1 MKTKVKILAAIFAL
15 QFLFTGCYTIVW
27 DPDEQFPTS
36 ENLSGNTGFYE
47 EDYYGSYGGYYE
59 TPWWIT
65 LPVYVVYPNSENPV
79 TPRSSDTQTLRNSG
93 GGRGTQDRAPSLT
106 NPTRGTTT
114 SSGGT
119 GSTTDI
125 NKTPPPTRN
134 TDTNKSS
141 DTSSKSGSS
150 HSSSSSSTS
159 NSTNTRSSDSNNV
172 RNESGNRNS
181 GSGRR

>member
-1 MKTKVKILAAIFAL
+1 MKTKIKILAALFAL

-36 ENLSGNTGFYE
+36 ENLSGDDGFYE

-65 LPVYVVYPNSENPV
+65 FPVYVVYPNTENPV

-93 GGRGTQDRAPSLT
+93 GGRGTQDRVPSLT

-114 SSGGT
+114 ST
-119 GSTTDI
+119 GSTSDI

-141 DTSSKSGSS
+141 DTSTKSGSTS
-150 HSSSSSSTS
+150 NSSGSSTS

-181 GSGRR
+181 GNSRR

>member
-1 MKTKVKILAAIFAL
+1 MKTKIKILAAIFAL

-36 ENLSGNTGFYE
+36 ENLSGDSGFYE

-65 LPVYVVYPNSENPV
+65 FPVYVVYPNNEKPV
-79 TPRSSDTQTLRNSG
+79 TPRSSDTQTLRNSS
-93 GGRGTQDRAPSLT
+93 GGRGTQDRVPSLT

-114 SSGGT
+114 TSGT

-141 DTSSKSGSS
+141 DTSTKSGSS
-150 HSSSSSSTS
+150 SNSSSSSTS

-181 GSGRR
+181 GNGRR